1 MSPDNAR
8 GQLRAGQLLADRYVV
23 QQLIGLGG
31 MAEVY
36 RARDE
41 RLARPVALK
50 VLRSRY
56 SHDPVVRARFEE
68 EARAAAHV
76 SHPHV
81 VAVYDAGEDDSK
93 AFIVMELVEGETLHR
108 LISRGRVEPGHARSI
123 GLEVLDALRAAHES
137 GVLHRD
143 IKPANVLLTRE
154 HGVKVADFGIAK
166 AVHPS
171 PGAENHTTTDVVLG
185 TPSYLA
191 PERAQ
196 GEPATVRSDLW
207 SVGVLLYEA
216 VAGQRPFQGENP
228 VAITLAAEQH
238 RFAPLLERVPDLDPA
253 FAAAIER
260 ALEPDPALR
269 FASAGEMAAALGA
282 AADTAVLGSPGI
294 PGDGREPTSPL
305 AAAAV
310 PAAALGGAGLLGAA
324 GETAHLSTSVP
335 TGAAGE
341 TRVLGASEGRD
352 ERPDGR
358 RSRRGVAVL
367 AGAVV
372 ALVLGGVAVAMAV
385 SPTSAPGRAPDPPAT
400 QPKAKLSGTPSST
413 GPSSPPSTTSPS
425 LTTSGGTGSS
435 TTTTGTAP
443 TTTTTAPIQSSTTSS
458 TAATTTTTSSTTTTT
473 TTTPTSSTTT
483 PTTTAPGPTST
494 TASTARAGGS
504 TTTSTASASH
514 G

>member
-8 GQLRAGQLLADRYVV
+8 RQLRAGQLLADRYVV

-93 AFIVMELVEGETLHR
+93 AFIVMELVEGETLHHI
-108 LISRGRVEPGHARSI
+108 ISKGRVEPDLARSI
-123 GLEVLDALRAAHES
+123 GLEVLDALRAAHEG

-143 IKPANVLLTRE
+143 IKPANVLVTRE

-171 PGAENHTTTDVVLG
+171 PGAQNHTSTNVVLG

-196 GEPATVRSDLW
+196 GEPATARSDLW

-216 VAGQRPFQGENP
+216 VAGQRPFQGDNAI
-228 VAITLAAEQH
+228 AITLAAEQH
-238 RFAPLLERVPDLDPA
+238 RFIPILERVPELDPA

-260 ALEPDPALR
+260 ALESDPAVR
-269 FASAGEMAAALGA
+269 FASAGEMAAALAG
-282 AADTAVLGSPGI
+282 AADTVRAGPADAPESAEEV
-294 PGDGREPTSPL
+294 TSPFAP
-305 AAAAV
+305 AATV
-310 PAAALGGAGLLGAA
+310 PAVALGGAGLLGATGA
-324 GETAHLSTSVP
+324 VGETSALGSP
-335 TGAAGE
+335 ERGA
-341 TRVLGASEGRD
+341 
-352 ERPDGR
+352 ERPGGR
-358 RSRRGVAVL
+358 RPRRGVAVL
-367 AGAVV
+367 VGAAV

-385 SPTSAPGRAPDPPAT
+385 SPTPPPGRTPDPPTT
-400 QPKAKLSGTPSST
+400 QPKPKLSSTPSST
-413 GPSSPPSTTSPS
+413 GPSSPPSTAAPS
-425 LTTSGGTGSS
+425 FTTSRRTAGSTTAGATGSS
-435 TTTTGTAP
+435 TTTTASG
-443 TTTTTAPIQSSTTSS
+443 QSSTTTSS
-458 TAATTTTTSSTTTTT
+458 SSSTTTTSSTSTTTSTSSTSTTTT
-473 TTTPTSSTTT
+473 TSANP
-483 PTTTAPGPTST
+483 PTST
-494 TASTARAGGS
+494 PSSTARAGSS
-504 TTTSTASASH
+504 TTSASY